1 MQGALT
7 PTDASSVE
15 PMEQAARQ
23 GWGQAVKGLPN
34 NVRYIRCHAV
44 VICHTQSTPSVCREV
59 QSTLPPVAG
68 HKGRLQVPPA
78 LLVGAAALLPYL
90 GSAVCQDDVK
100 LCSHAQQHSAGAQAY
115 FLVLENRLALIM
127 QTEASVRCT
136 AGHTRSAG
144 RRRSPGLH
152 ARTRAAGVLPARVL
166 HQC

>member
-1 MQGALT
+1 MSPAARAG
-7 PTDASSVE
+7 PTDRSGAKTGAKAGAKLS
-15 PMEQAARQ
+15 
-23 GWGQAVKGLPN
+23 K
-34 NVRYIRCHAV
+34 
-44 VICHTQSTPSVCREV
+44 VCRTMYAISGATPWSFAIHRAHPQYAEKCRAPYR
-59 QSTLPPVAG
+59 LVAG

-115 FLVLENRLALIM
+115 FLVLENTLALIM

-152 ARTRAAGVLPARVL
+152 ARTRAAGVLPARAL